1 MPARESVTSSAGG
14 LSDAISLDA
23 IMVLIAKRLAL
34 AADVAA
40 SKFVGG
46 GQVDDPQ
53 REEQILDWVA
63 DNFPGGSSHGGG
75 FPDGGFPGG
84 GFPGGRVGRE
94 TGISFF
100 HDQIAAN
107 KVIQRG
113 LHSHWRAAPADS
125 PRQWHGLNGEIR
137 PRLNVVNRHMLLLLP
152 NVACLPSDQLT
163 AVSDRLDA
171 TLAANPALRQLGDI
185 RREAARIAVRSLRCA
200 G

>member
-1 MPARESVTSSAGG
+1 MPARESVTSSAYGV
-14 LSDAISLDA
+14 SDAVSLDA
-23 IMVLIAKRLAL
+23 IVVLIAKRLAL

-40 SKFVGG
+40 AKFIGG
-46 GQVDDPQ
+46 GQVDDPA

-63 DNFPGGSSHGGG
+63 DRL
-75 FPDGGFPGG
+75 PD
-84 GFPGGRVGRE
+84 GRVGRE

-113 LHSHWRAAPADS
+113 LHSHWRANPGDS
-125 PRQWHGLNGEIR
+125 PRQWHGLSGEIR
-137 PRLNVVNRHMLLLLP
+137 PRLNVINRHMLLLLP
-152 NVACLPSDQLT
+152 DVACLPPDQLT
-163 AVSDRLDA
+163 AVNDRLDA
-171 TLAANPALRQLGDI
+171 TLAANPALRQLGDS